1 MSIPE
6 GAKPERLRVVGWV
19 EDARG
24 RVVAAAQSRC
34 IQER

>member
-6 GAKPERLRVVGWV
+6 GAKSARLRVVGWV
-19 EDARG
+19 EDGRG
-24 RVVAAAQSRC
+24 RIVAAAQSRC